1 MYLVARGQVRAFTF
15 IVMLSVVPNLEI
27 LVVSLESIRFLFWGG
42 RLGNEHG
49 KRYKSSQGLS
59 LFASKIT
66 YLLRISALKL
76 QE

>member
-1 MYLVARGQVRAFTF
+1 MYLVSRGRVRAFTF
-15 IVMLSVVPNLEI
+15 IVMLSAVPNLET
-27 LVVSLESIRFLFWGG
+27 LVVSLGSVRFLFWGE

-49 KRYKSSQGLS
+49 KRHKSSQGLS

-66 YLLRISALKL
+66 YLLRIPALKL